1 MQDGIKILGIDP
13 GFGRM
18 GFGCVWVA
26 GGQVTPLDFGVI
38 TTDTRDPHE
47 TRLLAIAQDLS
58 ALFLEHQ
65 PQLVAIEKLFFAQN
79 STTAMKVAEA
89 RGVALL
95 IAAQC
100 GIPVVEF
107 TPAQV
112 KKALTCDG
120 KAGKAAMQR
129 MVKDFL
135 NLPAVPK
142 PDDVADALAIAITA
156 AGKKW

>member
-1 MQDGIKILGIDP
+1 
-13 GFGRM
+13 M

-26 GGQVTPLDFGVI
+26 GGQVTPLDYGVI
-38 TTDTRDPHE
+38 TTDPHDPQE
-47 TRLLAIAQDLS
+47 SRLLAIAQDLS
-58 ALFLEHQ
+58 AILIQHQ
-65 PQLVAIEKLFFAQN
+65 PHLVAIEKLFFAQN
-79 STTAMKVAEA
+79 TTTAMRVAEA

-95 IAAQC
+95 VAAQC
-100 GIPVVEF
+100 NVPIVEF

-120 KAGKAAMQR
+120 KATKQAMQR

-135 NLPAVPK
+135 GLPVVPK

-156 AGKKW
+156 ANKKW